1 MTIKS
6 IFLLFSF
13 SLLFLNCKDKIEQ
26 NSTPDIEFFSSIPDV
41 KTMMIKE
48 SSFNTVIS
56 SNGKLEAIKKID
68 LKFENE
74 GVIERILVNDGQVV
88 KKGQMIAYQ
97 SANYLESEKQKNE
110 ELLTKAKLDIED
122 ILLGFGYSL
131 KDSLKIPQDVF
142 KMARSRSGIASA
154 NYQRKQTQKKYI
166 STRILAPF
174 SGVIANTT
182 AKEKSLSSVS
192 EKVCTLIN
200 NNELFVSFSI
210 LENEFGLIKKGDI
223 IQIIPLA
230 LPNKKFEGKV
240 KYINP
245 IVNEN
250 GLIVIKAII
259 TNRSNTLID
268 GMNVNIT
275 IEKKLNGVIS
285 VPKKAIVDRQ
295 NKKVIFTVKN
305 GKSKWNYVEYY
316 IETIDS
322 VVVSKGLE
330 IGDKIIIEG
339 NINLAHGTE
348 INLTE

>member
-110 ELLTKAKLDIED
+110 ELLTKAKL
-122 ILLGFGYSL
+122 
-131 KDSLKIPQDVF
+131 DSLKIPQDVF